1 MILKPH
7 ARIVDIVLGIWQ
19 RVPAP
24 VIHNL
29 SKARMLKLIFWHLAV
44 DQKPGFY
51 LEFGVAH
58 GHSMRAAIL
67 ANEFGKNSQL
77 NVARVD
83 RLFYGIDTFEGFSS
97 DNPIDGHPVWHSDSY
112 TKPISE
118 VRNRFKSFGP
128 TVSFFKIDANDFGMK
143 TNSEIERLT
152 SRLDGFAAVILFDMD
167 LYNPTARALEWIEPY
182 IQEGT
187 FLLFDEFFAFGG
199 SLKKGEARAVEEF
212 KARHPKWILRDF
224 SSYGSGG
231 KCFVVSRVCA

>member
-1 MILKPH
+1 MNLKFQV
-7 ARIVDIVLGIWQ
+7 RIVDFVLSIWQ
-19 RVPAP
+19 RVPGP

-67 ANEFGKNSQL
+67 ANEFSKNSQL
-77 NVARVD
+77 NIVKVD

-97 DNPIDGHPVWHSDSY
+97 DNPIDNHPVWHSDSY
-112 TKPISE
+112 TMPISE
-118 VRNRFKSFGP
+118 VRNRFKSFAP
-128 TVSFFKIDANDFGMK
+128 KVNFFKIDANDFGMK
-143 TNSEIERLT
+143 TNSEIERLS
-152 SRLDGFAAVILFDMD
+152 SRLDGLAAVILFDMD
-167 LYNPTARALEWIEPY
+167 LYSPTARALKWIEPY

-212 KARHPKWILRDF
+212 RVLYPNWALRDF
-224 SSYGSGG
+224 SLYGSGG
-231 KCFVVSRVCA
+231 KCFVVSRVYE